1 MIVVTPGFF
10 GIQACID
17 GVKIAVQAGFA
28 PRHWYI
34 DTGHWMTI

>member
-17 GVKIAVQAGFA
+17 GVKIAVQAGLRRA
-28 PRHWYI
+28 TGTSTL
-34 DTGHWMTI
+34 DTG

>member
-17 GVKIAVQAGFA
+17 GVKIAVQAGLRRA
-28 PRHWYI
+28 LVHR
-34 DTGHWMTI
+34 HWMTI